1 MHFYSISFAGAGRV
15 AGALC
20 NEFFSKGQKI
30 IQIASDGRKHGPAL
44 AARYGSEWLNNLNFS
59 SPADFIIVAVP
70 DNLLEGVLHKIKCH
84 SDTIVV
90 HTAGSYGLEVFPE
103 NIRYRGVFYPL
114 QTFTA
119 GRKISF
125 YEVPVFLEASDS
137 NVMAELKELASVIT
151 TRIYESVTEHRKMLH
166 LAAVFACNFTNHML
180 TLAKQ
185 LCGKTPYNFDVL
197 FPLIKETVNKAIE
210 NGPEHSQTGPAIR
223 NDTLTIKKHLELL
236 SFSEEMQRIYLEI
249 TNSISDF
256 YKTNE

>member
-1 MHFYSISFAGAGRV
+1 MHFYRISFAGAGKV
-15 AGALC
+15 AGALSR
-20 NEFFSKGQKI
+20 EFFSKGHKI
-30 IQIASDGRKHGPAL
+30 IQVASAGNKRGPAL
-44 AARYGSEWLNNLNFS
+44 AELFGSEWLDSLNFT

-70 DNLLEGVLHKIKCH
+70 DNLLGEVLHKIKCP
-84 SDTIVV
+84 SGTIVV

-114 QTFTA
+114 QTFSE

-125 YEVPVFLEASDS
+125 NEIPVFLEASDS
-137 NVMAELKELASVIT
+137 NVMSGLKELASAIT
-151 TRIYESVTEHRKMLH
+151 SRIYESVAEHRRMLH

-185 LCGKTPYNFDVL
+185 ICSKTPYNFNVML
-197 FPLIKETVNKAIE
+197 PLINETVNKAIE
-210 NGPEHSQTGPAIR
+210 KGPELSQTGPAIR

-236 SFSEEMQRIYLEI
+236 SFSEEMKRIYLEI
-249 TNSISDF
+249 TNSISEF